1 MKLARCPVCHS
12 DIHLD
17 QLLEDEAG
25 RDLLRIITETKYEVA
40 RPLVSYIALF
50 RPAKSALSNSRAVKL
65 MNEVLTMYQPSLLLA
80 HALSETVTAVQK
92 KRREHSSCAPLANHE
107 YLKQVYKTA
116 EPKFGAGSA
125 AASNAEADEAQ
136 RKRNS
141 QAEERHNAI
150 LYIERM
156 KALGQ
161 DVSQLPGYEI
171 WVEYQQKREA
181 LNGTS

>member
-65 MNEVLTMYQPSLLLA
+65 MNEVLAMYQPSHLLA
-80 HALSETVTAVQK
+80 HALSETVAAVQK
-92 KRREHSSCAPLANHE
+92 KCRDHSNCTPLANHE

-125 AASNAEADEAQ
+125 AAVNAEADAAA

-141 QAEERHNAI
+141 ETEARHNAI
-150 LYIERM
+150 LYIENM
-156 KALGQ
+156 KGLGQ
-161 DVSQLPGYEI
+161 DITRLSGYEV
-171 WVEYQQKREA
+171 WLEYQQQKRGHYER
-181 LNGTS
+181 